1 MRNLLG
7 VAILTFALSLCN
19 LGDRLKDLGKAQNS
33 NQSTNQ
39 NSNQSNANTSAET
52 EEPSPAPVESNQ
64 NTASGNTV
72 SGGMLNDKAV
82 SLPRPAYPAVA
93 KAAGASG
100 TVVVHV
106 IVDETGKVT
115 SAKAVSGHPLLQ
127 QAAVQA
133 AYQARFEPTKLNG
146 KPVKVSGTISYNFT
160 RE

>member
-7 VAILTFALSLCN
+7 VAILAFALSLCN
-19 LGDRLKDLGKAQNS
+19 LSERLKDLGKKQDS
-33 NQSTNQ
+33 NQ

-52 EEPSPAPVESNQ
+52 EEPPAPVDSNQ
-64 NTASGNTV
+64 NSTAPPGTV

-82 SLPRPAYPAVA
+82 SLPRPAYPPVA

-100 TVVVHV
+100 TVVVQV

-115 SAKAVSGHPLLQ
+115 SATAVSGHPLLR

-133 AYQARFEPTKLNG
+133 AYQARFKPEKLNG

>member
-52 EEPSPAPVESNQ
+52 EEPPAPVDSNQ
-64 NTASGNTV
+64 NTASGDMV

-82 SLPRPAYPAVA
+82 SLPRPAYPPVA

-100 TVVVHV
+100 TVVVQV

-115 SAKAVSGHPLLQ
+115 SAKAVSGHPLLR
-127 QAAVQA
+127 QAAAQA
-133 AYQARFEPTKLNG
+133 AYRASFKPIKLNG
-146 KPVKVSGTISYNFT
+146 KPVKVSGTISYDFT

>member
-1 MRNLLG
+1 MKNLLG
-7 VAILTFALSLCN
+7 VAILAFALSLCN
-19 LGDRLKDLGKAQNS
+19 LGDRLKDLGKAQNG

-52 EEPSPAPVESNQ
+52 EEPPVDS
-64 NTASGNTV
+64 NTAAPAGTV

-82 SLPRPAYPAVA
+82 SLPRPAYPPAA

-100 TVVVHV
+100 TVIVQV

-115 SAKAVSGHPLLQ
+115 SATAVSGHPLLR

-133 AYQARFEPTKLNG
+133 AYQARFKPTMLSG
-146 KPVKVSGTISYNFT
+146 KPVKVSGTISYNFI
-160 RE
+160 RD